1 MHDKGSAIEFNGF
14 IHLQLPE
21 VNYNPYRTTMQKPVL
36 CCLLLVC
43 FFPQHIFSQAPG
55 IPGKPGQF
63 IPKGFEL
70 LDSARGDLN
79 RDKYPDIVLVL
90 KSIHEE
96 KNGELTRPLLLLTGT
111 AGGGF
116 LLNSRNDNVVMCKT
130 CGGAMGD
137 PYQSIAI
144 KNGYFTIEHYGG
156 SSWRW
161 TRFITFR
168 YDPTSRAFVLH
179 KDAGN
184 SYHSSDPD
192 KQEAIIHNKKY
203 YGKLP
208 FTKFTNET
216 DE

>member
-1 MHDKGSAIEFNGF
+1 MRKIVFCC
-14 IHLQLPE
+14 
-21 VNYNPYRTTMQKPVL
+21 VL
-36 CCLLLVC
+36 LIG
-43 FFPQHIFSQAPG
+43 FFPRFIYSQETSR
-55 IPGKPGQF
+55 PGKPAQF

-90 KSIHEE
+90 KNSNEE

-116 LLNSRNDNVVMCKT
+116 QLLSRNDNVVMCKT
-130 CGGAMGD
+130 CGGVMGD

-168 YDPTSRAFVLH
+168 YDPKTRAFVLH

-184 SYHSSDPD
+184 SYHASDPD
-192 KQEAIIHNKKY
+192 KQENIIHNQKSF
-203 YGKLP
+203 GKLP
-208 FTKFTNET
+208 FIKFSNKTE
-216 DE
+216 